1 MQAMSSIVVLLNND
15 VDLMQMTL
23 IGTLLVNLLLLPALS
38 IFYATYHRKSMVHEY
53 AVTKKYSL
61 LLYLATAGFVVP
73 TMFDLQTTLPV
84 ASTAGASRGTSILLI
99 LTYGAYLFFQLS
111 THKSFF
117 EHDLPFKHYPIPSSE
132 TREWVAG
139 GLHRISTPQQREN
152 EPQELSI
159 WTASV
164 LFIITTALIYF
175 SVDNFVDSVLD
186 MGMLSNYFGFSGYIL
201 IPVLNSD
208 VAAFEQIEQSM
219 DIVLSFTLE
228 KSLQFSLFFSPF
240 LVLVA
245 WGLGIDAA
253 GLSFDVLGV
262 TALLTSVYLVN
273 TLAALGNF
281 NWSVNTMFSNNVLV
295 HSYTSSGEVTLII
308 TQMAGFME

>member
-1 MQAMSSIVVLLNND
+1 MQAISSIVVLLQND

-61 LLYLATAGFVVP
+61 LLYLATAGFVAP
-73 TMFDLQTTLPV
+73 TMFDLQTTSPV
-84 ASTAGASRGTSILLI
+84 EATASASRGTSIVLI
-99 LTYGAYLFFQLS
+99 LTYGAYLFFQFS
-111 THKSFF
+111 THKNFF
-117 EHDLPFKHYPIPSSE
+117 VHDLPLQNYPIPGSD
-132 TREWVAG
+132 TRQWLAG
-139 GLHRISTPQQREN
+139 SLHRISTTQQRGN
-152 EPQELSI
+152 EPEELSI

-164 LFIITTALIYF
+164 FFIITSALIYV
-175 SVDNFVDSVLD
+175 SVDNFVDNVLEL
-186 MGMLSNYFGFSGYIL
+186 GMLSNYFAFSGYIL

-219 DIVLSFTLE
+219 NIVLSFTLE
-228 KSLQFSLFFSPF
+228 MSLQFSLFFSPL

-245 WGLGIDAA
+245 GGLGIDAA

-273 TLAALGNF
+273 TLSALGNF
-281 NWSVNTMFSNNVLV
+281 NWSVDT
-295 HSYTSSGEVTLII
+295 TSPMMLLRTVACFTWKRR
-308 TQMAGFME
+308 